1 MPQADLV
8 LEGGGVKGS
17 GLVGAITALVDRD
30 DPYTF
35 PRVAGTS
42 AGAIVA
48 SLLAAGIAPAGIKT
62 IMDDLDFSKF
72 EDEPKGFTH
81 IPHVGAA
88 FGLLFREGM
97 FLGDFLHTW
106 IADTL
111 AEHGVRTWADLKD
124 DDAGSGLPPE
134 QRYKLVVIVS
144 DVSRGLM
151 LRLPWDYE
159 ALFGVD
165 PDTQLVADAVRA
177 SASIP
182 FFFEPMR
189 LEADP
194 KITGHTR
201 IVCTDGGML
210 SNYPIDIFDRHDD
223 APSRWP
229 TLGVKLSAR
238 TSLSKDPWSP
248 DATDFQ
254 LAKSLLATMQGAHD
268 RVHVADPS
276 VASRT
281 IFVDTTGFSA
291 TDFSLTAADK
301 TTLFTNGNTSGERFL
316 DCWSWDAWK
325 RGDYASLLN
334 AVAAHRASAARGGEQ
349 VGGPH

>member
-1 MPQADLV
+1 MPTADLV

-17 GLVGAITALVDRD
+17 GLVGAITALVERD

-35 PRVAGTS
+35 ARVAGTS

-48 SLLAAGIAPAGIKT
+48 SLLAAGIAPPEIKT
-62 IMDDLDFSKF
+62 IMDELDFSKF
-72 EDEPKGFTH
+72 EDEPKVFAH
-81 IPHVGAA
+81 APHLGAA
-88 FGLLFREGM
+88 FGLLLREGM
-97 FLGDFLHTW
+97 YLGDYLRNW

-111 AEHGVRTWADLKD
+111 ASHGVRTWADLKD
-124 DDAGSGLPPE
+124 DDPGSALPPE
-134 QRYKLVVIVS
+134 RRYKLVVIVS

-159 ALFGVD
+159 ALLGVD
-165 PDTQLVADAVRA
+165 ADTQSVADAVRA

-189 LEADP
+189 MEVDP
-194 KITGHTR
+194 AITGHSH

-223 APSRWP
+223 TASRWP

-238 TSLSKDPWSP
+238 TSVSTDTWSP

-254 LAKSLLATMQGAHD
+254 LAKSLLATMMGAHD
-268 RVHVADPS
+268 RVHVADPAF
-276 VASRT
+276 ASRT
-281 IFVDTTGFSA
+281 VFVDTTGFSA
-291 TDFSLTAADK
+291 TDFTLSAADK
-301 TTLFTNGNTSGERFL
+301 TTLFTSGHTSAQRFL
-316 DCWSWDAWK
+316 NVWDWAKWK
-325 RGDYASLLN
+325 AGDYASLLN
-334 AVAAHRASAARGGEQ
+334 PDAVLTGSGSASGA
-349 VGGPH
+349 VGGKQ